1 MIVILDLYA
10 IIIFWTWSIKIYAN
24 LFSLLL
30 HKRSYIVSSVLP
42 LGLQRLKYFLD
53 LYIKEFPVFDLQL

>member
-30 HKRSYIVSSVLP
+30 RKRSYIVSSVLP